1 MKQYWMEITCLQ
13 GSLLDVEAQAIVNAA
28 NSHGLMG
35 GGVAGIIRR
44 AAGSQ
49 VEDEAREQ
57 APIPVGAAV
66 LTSGGRTRFAG
77 IIHAPT
83 MPEPA
88 MRIPVENVR
97 LATRAALRLADEQ
110 GFVSLAIPGMG
121 TGVGRVA
128 PEEAAEGMVEE
139 IRQFQPRSLESVI
152 LVDVDPVM
160 VRAWQAAL
168 SRPTAL
174 EDEFCDIVKKARK
187 GTGQTIAGAA
197 ETADLRKDE
206 WERLEQGARA
216 PSEHEVE
223 AIAKVLA
230 LKGEALAAV
239 SVGGWVPQPSPAW
252 VSALVVT
259 VLGDIGG
266 YEVKGYVLVDPQTKQ
281 AVFIDTA
288 YNAEAMLAVLEERQ
302 ATLVGV
308 CLTHGHMDHAGG
320 LDRIV
325 AEWPVPVYLGE
336 GRFPAVAL
344 EAPASIGRRSSGRP
358 CRCCGGLACRVSRHA
373 RPYSRRN
380 LLQGAIP
387 RPGALFCRGY
397 AVRRVRGRV
406 QSAVVVCGA
415 SGVGSRA
422 RVAVGPG
429 HGAAPRARAPD
440 HGQRRTRHE
449 SLWMMAP

>member
-1 MKQYWMEITCLQ
+1 MRQYLLEITCRQ

-49 VEDEAREQ
+49 VEDEARRQ
-57 APIPVGAAV
+57 APIPVGHAV

-88 MRIPVENVR
+88 MRIPVQNVR
-97 LATRAALRLADEQ
+97 LATRAALRLADEH

-139 IRQFQPRSLESVI
+139 IRQFQPQSLQSVI
-152 LVDVDPVM
+152 LVDIDPVM

-168 SRPTAL
+168 SRPVAL
-174 EDEFCDIVKKARK
+174 EDEFCDIVKKARR
-187 GTGQTIAGAA
+187 GSGQSIAHAA
-197 ETADLRKDE
+197 ETAHLRTDE
-206 WERLEQGARA
+206 WERLEQGTRA
-216 PSEHEVE
+216 PSEHEAHAV
-223 AIAKVLA
+223 ARALA

-266 YEVKGYVLVDPQTKQ
+266 YEVKGYVLVDPETKQ

-288 YNAEAMLAVLEERQ
+288 YNAEAMLAVLAERH
-302 ATLVGV
+302 ATLAGV

-320 LDRIV
+320 LDRILS
-325 AEWPVPVYLGE
+325 EWPVPVYLGE
-336 GRFPAVAL
+336 GDFPLLPWKPPQASVVVPKDARVLPVGDL
-344 EAPASIGRRSSGRP
+344 EVECLATPGHTP
-358 CRCCGGLACRVSRHA
+358 GGIC
-373 RPYSRRN
+373 Y
-380 LLQGAIP
+380 
-387 RPGALFCRGY
+387 
-397 AVRRVRGRV
+397 RV
-406 QSAVVVCGA
+406 QSQGRALCFVGDTLFAGSVGGSNPLSLYADHLA
-415 SGVGSRA
+415 SVRR
-422 RVAVGPG
+422 RVLQLDPDTVLLPG
-429 HGAAPRARAPD
+429 HGPPTTVEEERVTNPF
-440 HGQRRTRHE
+440 G
-449 SLWMMAP
+449 

>member
-1 MKQYWMEITCLQ
+1 MDIICLQ

-57 APIPVGAAV
+57 APIPVGQAV
-66 LTSGGRTRFAG
+66 LTSGGRTRFEG

-88 MRIPVENVR
+88 MRIPVENVK
-97 LATRAALRLADEQ
+97 LATRAALRLADAQ

-128 PEEAAEGMVEE
+128 PEDAAQGMVEE
-139 IRQFQPRSLESVI
+139 IRQFQPRSLLSVI
-152 LVDVDPVM
+152 LVDIDPVM

-168 SRPTAL
+168 SRPVML

-187 GTGQTIAGAA
+187 GSGQSISQVA
-197 ETADLRKDE
+197 ETAHVRKDE

-216 PSEHEVE
+216 PSEHEVY
-223 AIAKVLA
+223 AMARALA

-239 SVGGWVPQPSPAW
+239 SVGGWVPQPSPEW
-252 VSALVVT
+252 VSSLVVT

-266 YEVKGYVLVDPQTKQ
+266 YEVKGYVLIDPQTKQ

-288 YNAEAMLAVLEERQ
+288 YNAEAMLAVLEERH
-302 ATLVGV
+302 ATLTGV

-336 GRFPAVAL
+336 GDFPLLPWKPPQASVVVPKDAQALAVGDLRVECLAT
-344 EAPASIGRRSSGRP
+344 PGHTP
-358 CRCCGGLACRVSRHA
+358 GGICYRVQS
-373 RPYSRRN
+373 
-380 LLQGAIP
+380 QGQAFCFV
-387 RPGALFCRGY
+387 GDTLFAGSVGGSNPLSLY
-397 AVRRVRGRV
+397 AEHLVSVRGRV
-406 QSAVVVCGA
+406 LQMDPDTVLL
-415 SGVGSRA
+415 
-422 RVAVGPG
+422 PG
-429 HGAAPRARAPD
+429 HGPPTTVKEELVMNPF
-440 HGQRRTRHE
+440 G
-449 SLWMMAP
+449 

>member
-1 MKQYWMEITCLQ
+1 MDIICLQ

-97 LATRAALRLADEQ
+97 LATQAALRLADDQ

-139 IRQFQPRSLESVI
+139 IRQFQPRSLQSVI

-160 VRAWQAAL
+160 VRAWEVAL
-168 SRPTAL
+168 SRPAAL

-197 ETADLRKDE
+197 ETAQLRKDD
-206 WERLEQGARA
+206 WERLEQGSRA
-216 PSEHEVE
+216 PSEHEIQ
-223 AIAKVLA
+223 AMAQALA
-230 LKGEALAAV
+230 LKSESLAAV
-239 SVGGWVPQPSPAW
+239 SVGGWVPQPSPEW

-266 YEVKGYVLVDPQTKQ
+266 YEVKGYVLIDPQTNQ

-288 YNAEAMLAVLEERQ
+288 YNAEAMLAVLEERH
-302 ATLVGV
+302 ATLTGV

-320 LDRIV
+320 LDRILS
-325 AEWPVPVYLGE
+325 EWPVPVYLGE
-336 GRFPAVAL
+336 GDFPLLPWRPPQESVVVPEDAQVLAVGELGVECLATPGHTPGGICYRVQSQGRAL
-344 EAPASIGRRSSGRP
+344 CFVGDTLFAGSVGGSNPLSLYADHLAS
-358 CRCCGGLACRVSRHA
+358 
-373 RPYSRRN
+373 
-380 LLQGAIP
+380 
-387 RPGALFCRGY
+387 
-397 AVRRVRGRV
+397 VRGRV
-406 QSAVVVCGA
+406 LQLDSDTVLL
-415 SGVGSRA
+415 
-422 RVAVGPG
+422 PG
-429 HGAAPRARAPD
+429 HGPPTTVNEERVTNPF
-440 HGQRRTRHE
+440 G
-449 SLWMMAP
+449 

>member
-1 MKQYWMEITCLQ
+1 MDVTCRQ
-13 GSLLDVEAQAIVNAA
+13 GSLLNVEAQAIVNAA

-44 AAGSQ
+44 VAGSQ

-57 APIPVGAAV
+57 APIPVGDAV

-88 MRIPVENVR
+88 MRIPVENVK

-128 PEEAAEGMVEE
+128 PGEAAQGMVEE
-139 IRQFQPRSLESVI
+139 IRQFQPRSLQSVI
-152 LVDVDPVM
+152 LVDIDPVM

-168 SRPTAL
+168 SRPVAL

-187 GTGQTIAGAA
+187 GTGRTIAGAA
-197 ETADLRKDE
+197 DTAQLRKEE
-206 WERLEQGARA
+206 WERLEQGTRA
-216 PSEHEVE
+216 PSEHEVQ
-223 AIAKVLA
+223 AMAQTLA
-230 LKGEALAAV
+230 LKGEALTAV
-239 SVGGWVPQPSPAW
+239 SIGGWVPQPSPEW
-252 VSALVVT
+252 VSSLVVT

-266 YEVKGYVLVDPQTKQ
+266 YEVKGYVLIDPQTKQ

-288 YNAEAMLAVLEERQ
+288 YNAEAMMAVLEERH
-302 ATLVGV
+302 ATLTGV

-336 GRFPAVAL
+336 GDFPLLPWKPPQASVVVPKDAQVLAVGDLMVECLATPGHTPGGYCYKVQSWGQAL
-344 EAPASIGRRSSGRP
+344 CFVGDTLFAGSVGGSNPLSLYTDHLAS
-358 CRCCGGLACRVSRHA
+358 
-373 RPYSRRN
+373 
-380 LLQGAIP
+380 
-387 RPGALFCRGY
+387 
-397 AVRRVRGRV
+397 VRRRV
-406 QSAVVVCGA
+406 LQMDPDTVLL
-415 SGVGSRA
+415 
-422 RVAVGPG
+422 PG
-429 HGAAPRARAPD
+429 HGPPTTVNEERLMNPF
-440 HGQRRTRHE
+440 G
-449 SLWMMAP
+449 

>member
-1 MKQYWMEITCLQ
+1 MRQYLLEITCRQ

-49 VEDEAREQ
+49 VEDEARRQ
-57 APIPVGAAV
+57 APIPVGHAV

-88 MRIPVENVR
+88 MRIPVQNVR
-97 LATRAALRLADEQ
+97 LATRAALRLADEH

-139 IRQFQPRSLESVI
+139 IRQFQPQSLQSVI
-152 LVDVDPVM
+152 LVDIDPVM

-168 SRPTAL
+168 SRPVAL
-174 EDEFCDIVKKARK
+174 EDEFCDIVKKARR
-187 GTGQTIAGAA
+187 GSGQSIAHAA
-197 ETADLRKDE
+197 ETAHLRTDE
-206 WERLEQGARA
+206 WERLEQGTRA
-216 PSEHEVE
+216 PSEHEAHAV
-223 AIAKVLA
+223 ARALA

-288 YNAEAMLAVLEERQ
+288 YNAEAMLAVLAERH
-302 ATLVGV
+302 ATLAGV

-320 LDRIV
+320 LDRILS
-325 AEWPVPVYLGE
+325 EWPVPVYLGE
-336 GRFPAVAL
+336 GDFPLLPWKPPQASVVVPKDARVLPVGDL
-344 EAPASIGRRSSGRP
+344 EVECLATPGHTP
-358 CRCCGGLACRVSRHA
+358 GGIC
-373 RPYSRRN
+373 Y
-380 LLQGAIP
+380 
-387 RPGALFCRGY
+387 
-397 AVRRVRGRV
+397 RV
-406 QSAVVVCGA
+406 QSQGRALCFVGDTLFAGSVGGSNPLSLYADHLA
-415 SGVGSRA
+415 SVRR
-422 RVAVGPG
+422 RVLQLDPDTVLLPG
-429 HGAAPRARAPD
+429 HGPPTTVEEERVTNPF
-440 HGQRRTRHE
+440 G
-449 SLWMMAP
+449 

>member
-1 MKQYWMEITCLQ
+1 MDIICLQ

-97 LATRAALRLADEQ
+97 LATRAALRLADDQ

-139 IRQFQPRSLESVI
+139 IRQFQPRSLQSVI
-152 LVDVDPVM
+152 LVDVDPAM
-160 VRAWQAAL
+160 VRAWEVAL
-168 SRPTAL
+168 SRPAAL

-197 ETADLRKDE
+197 ETAQLRKDD
-206 WERLEQGARA
+206 WERLEQGTRA
-216 PSEHEVE
+216 PSEHEVY
-223 AIAKVLA
+223 AMARALA
-230 LKGEALAAV
+230 LKSESLAAV
-239 SVGGWVPQPSPAW
+239 SVGGWVPQPSPEW
-252 VSALVVT
+252 VSSLVVT

-266 YEVKGYVLVDPQTKQ
+266 YEVKGYVLIDPQTKQ

-288 YNAEAMLAVLEERQ
+288 YNAEAMLAVLEERHV
-302 ATLVGV
+302 TLTGV

-320 LDRIV
+320 LDRILS
-325 AEWPVPVYLGE
+325 EWPVPVYLGE
-336 GRFPAVAL
+336 GDFPLLPWKPPQASVVVPEDAQVLAVGELGVECLATPGHTPGGICYRVQSQGRAL
-344 EAPASIGRRSSGRP
+344 CFVGDTLFAGSVGGSNPLSLYADHLAS
-358 CRCCGGLACRVSRHA
+358 
-373 RPYSRRN
+373 
-380 LLQGAIP
+380 
-387 RPGALFCRGY
+387 
-397 AVRRVRGRV
+397 VRGRV
-406 QSAVVVCGA
+406 LQLDSDTVLL
-415 SGVGSRA
+415 
-422 RVAVGPG
+422 PG
-429 HGAAPRARAPD
+429 HGPPTTVNEERVTNPF
-440 HGQRRTRHE
+440 G
-449 SLWMMAP
+449 

>member
-1 MKQYWMEITCLQ
+1 MDVTCRQ

-44 AAGSQ
+44 VAGSQ

-57 APIPVGAAV
+57 APIPVGDAV

-88 MRIPVENVR
+88 MRIPVENVK

-128 PEEAAEGMVEE
+128 PGEAAQGMVEE
-139 IRQFQPRSLESVI
+139 IRQFQPRSLQSVI
-152 LVDVDPVM
+152 LVDIDPVM

-168 SRPTAL
+168 SRPVAL

-187 GTGQTIAGAA
+187 GTGRTIAVVA
-197 ETADLRKDE
+197 ETAQLRKEE

-216 PSEHEVE
+216 PSEHEVQ
-223 AIAKVLA
+223 AMAQTLA
-230 LKGEALAAV
+230 LKGEALTAV
-239 SVGGWVPQPSPAW
+239 SIGGWVPQPSPEW
-252 VSALVVT
+252 VSSLVVT

-266 YEVKGYVLVDPQTKQ
+266 YEVKGYVLIDPQTKQ

-288 YNAEAMLAVLEERQ
+288 YNAEAMLAVLEERH
-302 ATLVGV
+302 ATLTGV

-336 GRFPAVAL
+336 GDFPLLPWKPPQASVVVPKDAQVLAVGDLMVECLATPGHTPGGYCYKVQSRGQAL
-344 EAPASIGRRSSGRP
+344 CFVGDTLFAGSVGGSNPLSLYTDHLAS
-358 CRCCGGLACRVSRHA
+358 
-373 RPYSRRN
+373 
-380 LLQGAIP
+380 
-387 RPGALFCRGY
+387 
-397 AVRRVRGRV
+397 VRRRV
-406 QSAVVVCGA
+406 LQMDPDTVLL
-415 SGVGSRA
+415 
-422 RVAVGPG
+422 PG
-429 HGAAPRARAPD
+429 HGPPTTVNEERLMNPF
-440 HGQRRTRHE
+440 G
-449 SLWMMAP
+449 

>member
-1 MKQYWMEITCLQ
+1 MDVTCRQ
-13 GSLLDVEAQAIVNAA
+13 GSLLNVEAQAIVNAA

-44 AAGSQ
+44 VAGSQ

-57 APIPVGAAV
+57 APIPVGDAV

-88 MRIPVENVR
+88 MRIPVENVK

-128 PEEAAEGMVEE
+128 PGEAAQGMVEE
-139 IRQFQPRSLESVI
+139 IRQFQPRSLQSVI
-152 LVDVDPVM
+152 LVDIDPVM

-168 SRPTAL
+168 SRPVAL

-187 GTGQTIAGAA
+187 GTGRTIAGAA
-197 ETADLRKDE
+197 DTAQLRKEE

-216 PSEHEVE
+216 PSEHEVQ
-223 AIAKVLA
+223 AMAQTLA
-230 LKGEALAAV
+230 LKGEALTAV
-239 SVGGWVPQPSPAW
+239 SIGGWVPQPSPEW
-252 VSALVVT
+252 VSSLVVT

-266 YEVKGYVLVDPQTKQ
+266 YEVKGYVLIDPQTKQ

-288 YNAEAMLAVLEERQ
+288 YNAEAMMAVLEERH
-302 ATLVGV
+302 ATLTGV

-320 LDRIV
+320 LDQIV

-336 GRFPAVAL
+336 GDFPLLPWKPPQASVVVPKDAQVLAVGDLEVECLATPGHTPGGYCYKVQSRGQAL
-344 EAPASIGRRSSGRP
+344 CFVGDTLFAGSVGGSNPLSLYTDHLAS
-358 CRCCGGLACRVSRHA
+358 
-373 RPYSRRN
+373 
-380 LLQGAIP
+380 
-387 RPGALFCRGY
+387 
-397 AVRRVRGRV
+397 VRRRV
-406 QSAVVVCGA
+406 LQMDPDTVLL
-415 SGVGSRA
+415 
-422 RVAVGPG
+422 PG
-429 HGAAPRARAPD
+429 HGPPTTVNEERLMNPF
-440 HGQRRTRHE
+440 G
-449 SLWMMAP
+449 

>member
-1 MKQYWMEITCLQ
+1 MDIICLQ

-57 APIPVGAAV
+57 APISVGDAV
-66 LTSGGRTRFAG
+66 LTSGGRTRFEG

-128 PEEAAEGMVEE
+128 PEEAAQGMVEE
-139 IRQFQPRSLESVI
+139 LRQFQARFLQSVI
-152 LVDVDPVM
+152 LVDIDPVM
-160 VRAWQAAL
+160 VRAWEVAL
-168 SRPTAL
+168 SRPVAL

-187 GTGQTIAGAA
+187 GSGQSISQVA
-197 ETADLRKDE
+197 ETAHVRKDE

-216 PSEHEVE
+216 PSEDEVH
-223 AIAKVLA
+223 AIARVLA

-239 SVGGWVPQPSPAW
+239 SVGGWVPQPSPEW
-252 VSALVVT
+252 VSSLVVT

-266 YEVKGYVLVDPQTKQ
+266 YEVKGYVLIDPQTKQ

-288 YNAEAMLAVLEERQ
+288 YNAEAMLAVLEERH
-302 ATLVGV
+302 ATLTGV

-320 LDRIV
+320 LDRILS
-325 AEWPVPVYLGE
+325 EGPVPVYLGE
-336 GRFPAVAL
+336 GDFPLLPWKPPQASVVVPEDAQVLAVGELGVECLATPGHTPGGICYRVQSQGRAL
-344 EAPASIGRRSSGRP
+344 CFVGDTLFAGSVGGSNPLSLYADHLAS
-358 CRCCGGLACRVSRHA
+358 
-373 RPYSRRN
+373 
-380 LLQGAIP
+380 
-387 RPGALFCRGY
+387 
-397 AVRRVRGRV
+397 VRGRV
-406 QSAVVVCGA
+406 LQLDSDTVLL
-415 SGVGSRA
+415 
-422 RVAVGPG
+422 PG
-429 HGAAPRARAPD
+429 HGPPTTVNEERVTNPF
-440 HGQRRTRHE
+440 G
-449 SLWMMAP
+449 

>member
-1 MKQYWMEITCLQ
+1 MDVTCRQ
-13 GSLLDVEAQAIVNAA
+13 GSLLNVEAQAIVNAA

-44 AAGSQ
+44 VAGSQ

-57 APIPVGAAV
+57 APIPVGDAV

-88 MRIPVENVR
+88 MRIPVENVK

-128 PEEAAEGMVEE
+128 PGEAAQGMVEE
-139 IRQFQPRSLESVI
+139 IRQFQPRSLQSVI
-152 LVDVDPVM
+152 LVDIDPVM

-168 SRPTAL
+168 SRPVAL

-187 GTGQTIAGAA
+187 GTGRTIAGAA
-197 ETADLRKDE
+197 DTAQLRKEE

-216 PSEHEVE
+216 PSEHEVQ
-223 AIAKVLA
+223 AMAQTLA
-230 LKGEALAAV
+230 LKGEALTAV
-239 SVGGWVPQPSPAW
+239 SIGGWVPQPSPEW
-252 VSALVVT
+252 VSSLVVT

-266 YEVKGYVLVDPQTKQ
+266 YEVKGYVLIDPQTKQ

-288 YNAEAMLAVLEERQ
+288 YNAEAMMAVLEERH
-302 ATLVGV
+302 ATLTGV

-336 GRFPAVAL
+336 GDFPLLPWKPPQASVVVPKDAQVLAVGDLMVECLATPGHTPGGYCYKVQSWGQAL
-344 EAPASIGRRSSGRP
+344 CFVGDTLFAGSVGGSNPLSLYTDHLAS
-358 CRCCGGLACRVSRHA
+358 
-373 RPYSRRN
+373 
-380 LLQGAIP
+380 
-387 RPGALFCRGY
+387 
-397 AVRRVRGRV
+397 VRRRV
-406 QSAVVVCGA
+406 LQMDPDTVLL
-415 SGVGSRA
+415 
-422 RVAVGPG
+422 PG
-429 HGAAPRARAPD
+429 HGPPTTVNEERLMNPF
-440 HGQRRTRHE
+440 G
-449 SLWMMAP
+449 

>member
-1 MKQYWMEITCLQ
+1 MDIICLQ

-97 LATRAALRLADEQ
+97 LATRAALRLADDQ

-139 IRQFQPRSLESVI
+139 IRQFQPRSLQSVI

-160 VRAWQAAL
+160 VRAWEVAL
-168 SRPTAL
+168 SRPAAL

-187 GTGQTIAGAA
+187 GTGQTIVGAA
-197 ETADLRKDE
+197 ETAQLRKDD
-206 WERLEQGARA
+206 WERLEQGTRA
-216 PSEHEVE
+216 PSEHEVY
-223 AIAKVLA
+223 AMARALA

-239 SVGGWVPQPSPAW
+239 SVGGWVPQPSPEW
-252 VSALVVT
+252 VASLVVT

-266 YEVKGYVLVDPQTKQ
+266 YEVKGYVLIDPQTNQ

-288 YNAEAMLAVLEERQ
+288 YNAEAMLAVLEERH
-302 ATLVGV
+302 ATLTGV

-320 LDRIV
+320 LDRILS
-325 AEWPVPVYLGE
+325 EWPVPVYLGE
-336 GRFPAVAL
+336 GDFPLLPWRPPQESVVVPEDGRIIAAGDLKVECLTTPGHTPGGICYKIQTRGQAL
-344 EAPASIGRRSSGRP
+344 CFVGDTLFAGSV
-358 CRCCGGLACRVSRHA
+358 GGSNPLSLYAEHLVS
-373 RPYSRRN
+373 
-380 LLQGAIP
+380 
-387 RPGALFCRGY
+387 
-397 AVRRVRGRV
+397 VRGRV
-406 QSAVVVCGA
+406 LQMEPDTVLL
-415 SGVGSRA
+415 
-422 RVAVGPG
+422 PG
-429 HGAAPRARAPD
+429 HGPPTTVKEELVMNPF
-440 HGQRRTRHE
+440 G
-449 SLWMMAP
+449 

>member
-1 MKQYWMEITCLQ
+1 MDVTCRQ

-44 AAGSQ
+44 VAGSQ

-57 APIPVGAAV
+57 APIPVGDAV

-88 MRIPVENVR
+88 MRIPVENVK

-128 PEEAAEGMVEE
+128 PGEAAQGMVEE
-139 IRQFQPRSLESVI
+139 IRQFQPRSLQSVI
-152 LVDVDPVM
+152 LVDIDPVM

-168 SRPTAL
+168 SRPVAL

-187 GTGQTIAGAA
+187 GTGRTIAGAA
-197 ETADLRKDE
+197 DTAQLRKEE
-206 WERLEQGARA
+206 WERLEQGTRA
-216 PSEHEVE
+216 PSEHEVQ
-223 AIAKVLA
+223 AMAQTLA
-230 LKGEALAAV
+230 LKGEALTAV
-239 SVGGWVPQPSPAW
+239 SIGGWVPQPSPEW
-252 VSALVVT
+252 VSSLVVT

-266 YEVKGYVLVDPQTKQ
+266 YEVKGYVLIDPQTKQ

-288 YNAEAMLAVLEERQ
+288 YNAEAMMAVLEERH
-302 ATLVGV
+302 ATLTGV

-336 GRFPAVAL
+336 GDFPLLPWKPPQASVVVPKDAQVLAVGDLMVECLATPGHTPGGYCYKVQSRGQAL
-344 EAPASIGRRSSGRP
+344 CFVGDTLFAGSVGGSNPLSLYTDHLAS
-358 CRCCGGLACRVSRHA
+358 
-373 RPYSRRN
+373 
-380 LLQGAIP
+380 
-387 RPGALFCRGY
+387 
-397 AVRRVRGRV
+397 VRRRV
-406 QSAVVVCGA
+406 LQMDPDTVLL
-415 SGVGSRA
+415 
-422 RVAVGPG
+422 PG
-429 HGAAPRARAPD
+429 HGPPTTVNEERLMNPF
-440 HGQRRTRHE
+440 G
-449 SLWMMAP
+449 

>member
-1 MKQYWMEITCLQ
+1 MDVTCRQ
-13 GSLLDVEAQAIVNAA
+13 GSLLNVEAQAIVNAA

-44 AAGSQ
+44 VAGSQ

-57 APIPVGAAV
+57 APIPVGDAV

-88 MRIPVENVR
+88 MRIPVENVK

-128 PEEAAEGMVEE
+128 PGEAAQGMVEE
-139 IRQFQPRSLESVI
+139 IRQFQPRSLQSVI
-152 LVDVDPVM
+152 LVDIDPVM

-168 SRPTAL
+168 SRPVAL

-187 GTGQTIAGAA
+187 GTDRTIAVVA
-197 ETADLRKDE
+197 ETAQLRKEE

-216 PSEHEVE
+216 PSEHEVQ
-223 AIAKVLA
+223 AMAQTLA
-230 LKGEALAAV
+230 LKGEALTAV
-239 SVGGWVPQPSPAW
+239 SIGGWVPQPSPEW
-252 VSALVVT
+252 VSSLVVT

-266 YEVKGYVLVDPQTKQ
+266 YEVKGYVLIDPQTKQ

-288 YNAEAMLAVLEERQ
+288 YNAEAMLAVLEERH
-302 ATLVGV
+302 ATLTGV

-336 GRFPAVAL
+336 GDFPLLPWKPPQASVVVPKDAQVLAVGDLMVECLATPGHTPGGYCYKVQSRGQAL
-344 EAPASIGRRSSGRP
+344 CFVGDTLFAGSVGGSNPLSLYTDHLAS
-358 CRCCGGLACRVSRHA
+358 
-373 RPYSRRN
+373 
-380 LLQGAIP
+380 
-387 RPGALFCRGY
+387 
-397 AVRRVRGRV
+397 VRRRV
-406 QSAVVVCGA
+406 LQMDPDTVLL
-415 SGVGSRA
+415 
-422 RVAVGPG
+422 PG
-429 HGAAPRARAPD
+429 HGPPTTVNEERLMNPF
-440 HGQRRTRHE
+440 G
-449 SLWMMAP
+449 